1 VEADINGP
9 QRKVI
14 STTIRPVRAAHGTS
28 GIAVRDGKTLPFEV
42 TRAWSAPAG
51 YYPEQWFLV
60 DPATKEVLYERPARV
75 ELVKGL
81 QAITEFT
88 DRLEE
93 PFDLAVGTYQIV
105 FSLGRLKGGEVEIVV
120 AEAPAEDTAA

>member
-1 VEADINGP
+1 MEADINGL

-14 STTIRPVRAAHGTS
+14 AARVRPARGAHGTD
-28 GIAVRDGKTLPFEV
+28 GIAVREGRTLPFDV

-60 DPATKEVLYERPARV
+60 DPGTKEVLYERPAQIV
-75 ELVKGL
+75 LVKGL

-88 DRLEE
+88 DRIEE
-93 PFDLAVGTYQIV
+93 PLELAAGDYQIV
-105 FSLGRLKGGEVEIVV
+105 FSLAALKGGELAVSAV
-120 AEAPAEDTAA
+120 EAPASDTAA